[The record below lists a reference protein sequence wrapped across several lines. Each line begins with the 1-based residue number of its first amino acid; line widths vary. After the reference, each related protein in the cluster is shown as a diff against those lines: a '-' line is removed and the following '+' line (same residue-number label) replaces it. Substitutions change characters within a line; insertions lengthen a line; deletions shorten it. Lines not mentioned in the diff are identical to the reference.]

1 MTTPN
6 TLQQLL
12 AQIVA
17 IERME
22 TGKLSTY
29 TPRGSAGEAGLYYK
43 LQSWSKGRN
52 RTRHVRPEEID
63 ALREALDGYERFQ
76 KLTGQYAQH
85 IIERTRTELKAD
97 VKKKIQPYSRHSRPG
112 SRKRSNG

>member
-1 MTTPN
+1 MATPN

-29 TPRGSAGEAGLYYK
+29 TPRGKSGEADRYYK
-43 LQSWSKGRN
+43 LQSWSQGKN
-52 RTRHVRPEEID
+52 HTRHVRPEEFD

-76 KLTGQYAQH
+76 KLTEQYAQH
-85 IIERTRTELKAD
+85 IIERTRAELKAD
-97 VKKKIQPYSRHSRPG
+97 AKKKIQPYSRHSRP
-112 SRKRSNG
+112 SSKKRSNG

>member
-29 TPRGSAGEAGLYYK
+29 TPRGKPGERGLYYK
-43 LQSWSKGRN
+43 LQSWSKGKN
-52 RTRHVRPEEID
+52 HTRHVRPEELE

-76 KLTGQYAQH
+76 KLTEQYALH
-85 IIERTRTELKAD
+85 IIERTRAELKAD
-97 VKKKIQPYSRHSRPG
+97 AKKKIQPYSRHSRP
-112 SRKRSNG
+112 SSKKRSNG

>member
-29 TPRGSAGEAGLYYK
+29 TPKGRSRDAGSYYK
-43 LQSWSKGRN
+43 LQCWSKGKN
-52 RTRHVRPEEID
+52 HTRHVRPEELQ
-63 ALREALDGYERFQ
+63 ALREALEGYQRFQ
-76 KLTGQYAQH
+76 ELTEQYALH
-85 IIERTRTELKAD
+85 IIERTRSELKAD
-97 VKKKIQPYSRHSRPG
+97 AKKKIQPYSRHSKP
-112 SRKRSNG
+112 SSKKKSNG

>member
-12 AQIVA
+12 SQIVA

-29 TPRGSAGEAGLYYK
+29 TPPGRAPASGPYYK
-43 LQSWSKGRN
+43 LQSWSGGKN
-52 RTRHVRPEEID
+52 HTRHVRPEEVQ
-63 ALREALDGYERFQ
+63 AVREALEGYQRFQ
-76 KLTGQYAQH
+76 ELTGQYAQY
-85 IIERTRTELKAD
+85 IIERTRAELKTDA
-97 VKKKIQPYSRHSRPG
+97 KKKIQPYSRHSKP
-112 SRKRSNG
+112 SSKKRSNG